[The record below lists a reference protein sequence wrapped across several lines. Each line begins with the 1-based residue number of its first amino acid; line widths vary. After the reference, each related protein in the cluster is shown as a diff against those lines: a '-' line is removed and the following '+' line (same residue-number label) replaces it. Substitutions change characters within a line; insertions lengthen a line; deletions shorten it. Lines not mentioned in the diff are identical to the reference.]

1 MTITQ
6 PEHVDQDAE
15 RALRAA
21 FHEDIKAGRLSI
33 ADTVAAMR
41 RISRLTPE
49 KFAEHRGV
57 DVGKLKQIESGAAD
71 SMIAALN
78 QIASIFG
85 LEVGFMPKRKASS
98 SADCATSDQSVAIL
112 QRAHETCLALSAY
125 RKTSLDDFIGLGYD
139 GLDKVTELATDISYS
154 AEVIASILTQPDFTE
169 RDSLRKLATL
179 YGDRERGGSLT
190 AQCLHHYVTQQVPA
204 LETALRGAL
213 ERVAPK
219 LIQKR
224 SLAQALGQMPD
235 VGEGNDFER

>member
-1 MTITQ
+1 MTITH

-15 RALRAA
+15 RALRAV

-33 ADTVAAMR
+33 AEAVVAMR
-41 RISRLTPE
+41 RISRLTPGE
-49 KFAEHRGV
+49 FAEHRGV
-57 DVGKLKQIESGAAD
+57 DLDELKQIESGAAD
-71 SMIAALN
+71 PIIATLN

-85 LEVGFMPKRKASS
+85 LEVGLMPKRKASRS
-98 SADCATSDQSVAIL
+98 RDCVTSDQSAEIL
-112 QRAHETCLALSAY
+112 QQAHEACLALSAY
-125 RKTSLDDFIGLGYD
+125 RRTSLDDFNALGYD

-154 AEVIASILTQPDFTE
+154 AEVIASILTESGIAE
-169 RDSLRKLATL
+169 RNEIRKLATL

-190 AQCLHHYVTQQVPA
+190 ARCLHHYVTQQVPE

-219 LIQKR
+219 LAPKR

-235 VGEGNDFER
+235 VGEDKDFER